1 MQDFLIITLFIAF
14 VALISMLM
22 SRFYLG
28 VTKDLKQDS
37 LFTKV
42 RNLSFLLPVLTLIGT
57 IAFIISIPYFS
68 NAVTRSFVEFTK
80 GVLLTQLFMIAA
92 IFFSKEARQNAFAT
106 TEAKIVRL
114 LMKAAAFLAVLA
126 GKIAIG
132 VLRASAR
139 SRKYDD
145 YDISADA
152 GLRGHHR
159 NLGWTDQG
167 RLRSGM
173 KKQSPY

>member
-1 MQDFLIITLFIAF
+1 MHDFLIITLLIAF

-22 SRFYLG
+22 SRFYLS
-28 VTKDLKQDS
+28 VTKDLKHDS

-42 RNLSFLLPVLTLIGT
+42 RKLSFLLPVLTLIGA
-57 IAFIISIPYFS
+57 IAFVLSVGHFS
-68 NAVTRSFVEFTK
+68 DTVAIYLLDFTK

-106 TEAKIVRL
+106 TESKIVRL
-114 LMKAAAFLAVLA
+114 LIKAAATLAVLA
-126 GKIAIG
+126 GKITIG

-145 YDISADA
+145 YDWSGSISA
-152 GLRGHHR
+152 RGY
-159 NLGWTDQG
+159 NGYNGYDDVA
-167 RLRSGM
+167 RLRAGQ
-173 KKQSPY
+173 KKQTPY

>member
-1 MQDFLIITLFIAF
+1 MQDFLIITLLIAF

-22 SRFYLG
+22 SRFYLS
-28 VTKDLKQDS
+28 VTKDLKQHS

-42 RNLSFLLPVLTLIGT
+42 RKLSFLLPVLTLIGA
-57 IAFIISIPYFS
+57 IAFVLSVGHFS
-68 NAVTRSFVEFTK
+68 DTVAIYLLDFTK

-106 TEAKIVRL
+106 TEAKIVSL
-114 LMKAAAFLAVLA
+114 LMKAAASLAVLA